1 MRGGN
6 QNMLKVYRVF
16 LISLLLLG
24 LLTLS
29 TNIAGAWPERPITI
43 ACFAAAGGGTD
54 LVNRTLAGVM
64 EKYLK
69 VPINVV
75 NMTGAQGAEA
85 VNYVWQQKHDGYT
98 WLGHSEGILLMPLNN
113 AFQYTTKVWE
123 SFILGGSPEL
133 FSVRSDSPY
142 KSMAEVLEAAKT
154 KEIKIGASIPGA
166 IHHMKLMY
174 LVKVTGLKLKYI
186 PYPGSYPSNVA
197 CLAGEVDAVMTS
209 LQEQSEFLK
218 AGKLRALAA
227 IEKTALDV
235 PGIGKIPSIVEFVPQ
250 FKKIPEIKQF
260 LGFSVPYDVPADV
273 ITKIR
278 TAYIYA
284 LRTETVKN
292 FVDKNYLI
300 LYGLYGTRAKSFI
313 QTLESIFAWLA
324 WEAGI
329 VKESPEKFDIPK
341 PAF

>member
-1 MRGGN
+1 MIKKLN
-6 QNMLKVYRVF
+6 
-16 LISLLLLG
+16 LLLIVI
-24 LLTLS
+24 LLFGFLFIS
-29 TNIAGAWPERPITI
+29 TNIGAEWPTRPITI

-54 LVNRTLAGVM
+54 LTNRTLAGVM
-64 EKYLK
+64 EKFLK

-113 AFQYTTKVWE
+113 AFPYTTKVWE
-123 SFILGGSPEL
+123 SFILCGSPEL

-174 LVKVTGLKLKYI
+174 LVKVTGLKLKYV
-186 PYPGSYPSNVA
+186 PYPGSYPSQVA

-209 LQEQSEFLK
+209 LQEQSELLK
-218 AGKLRALAA
+218 AGKLRPLSA

-235 PGIGKIPSIVEFVPQ
+235 PGIGKIPSIVDFVPQ
-250 FKKIPEIKQF
+250 FKKIPEIKQM

-284 LRTETVKN
+284 LRTEEVKN
-292 FVDKNYLI
+292 FIDKNYLI

-313 QTLESIFAWLA
+313 QNLESIFAWLA
-324 WEAGI
+324 WEAGL
-329 VKESPEKFDIPK
+329 VKESPEKFEIPK
-341 PAF
+341 PKF